1 RRRREDNSDED
12 FAQRPAQ
19 RRRHRHVPDDLPSEQ
34 KPDLMRKLKAFKDKW
49 NKMFPNKPCVECGTL
64 LLPRNRKLKP
74 FEDGHVYGLTHAF
87 GLPVSGDSV
96 IHCETCFRNARPPI
110 NVGPL
115 PRCLLDLPQRSRMF
129 LSPFSLS
136 TSLGRTEG
144 YNTNA
149 IPFTYRTLT
158 GRITTRPRNAHA
170 IALYAGTIAAWLESN
185 AHNRANRGHDQIA
198 LSRCRDWLLQ
208 HNPVFHRN
216 DIRSYLQVNNPLPV
230 VHLENEV
237 ADERRPN
244 NRPDLVVNPF
254 PYHQETRNEDYRHYR
269 LPAGAVQTT
278 ASTQQR
284 QPALLHSDPDVELL
298 LFPHLYP
305 HGYGHFVR
313 GERGENGRSTYTR
326 HMDVK
331 RKLASINRVFRDDWY
346 WPSWCYQE
354 IETTRIFQNS
364 QRLVNNKT
372 RTAIDNRLPQHEILQ
387 QSNYGTHNIIS
398 EAPGSIRTGES
409 YFQGKERLVN
419 TVMSSIDLPHI
430 FLTLT
435 FNDTWEDI

>member
-1 RRRREDNSDED
+1 
-12 FAQRPAQ
+12 
-19 RRRHRHVPDDLPSEQ
+19 
-34 KPDLMRKLKAFKDKW
+34 
-49 NKMFPNKPCVECGTL
+49 
-64 LLPRNRKLKP
+64 
-74 FEDGHVYGLTHAF
+74 
-87 GLPVSGDSV
+87 
-96 IHCETCFRNARPPI
+96 
-110 NVGPL
+110 
-115 PRCLLDLPQRSRMF
+115 
-129 LSPFSLS
+129 
-136 TSLGRTEG
+136 
-144 YNTNA
+144 
-149 IPFTYRTLT
+149 
-158 GRITTRPRNAHA
+158 
-170 IALYAGTIAAWLESN
+170 
-185 AHNRANRGHDQIA
+185 
-198 LSRCRDWLLQ
+198 
-208 HNPVFHRN
+208 
-216 DIRSYLQVNNPLPV
+216 VNNPLPV

-364 QRLVNNKT
+364 QRLVNNKS

-398 EAPGSIRTGES
+398 EALSHTIPGSIRTGES

-435 FNDTWEDI
+435 FNDTWEDILRNAPSRFPSENPWAGVEYYYERILNLKNKFLKHPTARLEKCWSLSNGSNSNCEEPSIPTVYSGLRNEFLSL

>member
-1 RRRREDNSDED
+1 MN
-12 FAQRPAQ
+12 
-19 RRRHRHVPDDLPSEQ
+19 
-34 KPDLMRKLKAFKDKW
+34 
-49 NKMFPNKPCVECGTL
+49 
-64 LLPRNRKLKP
+64 
-74 FEDGHVYGLTHAF
+74 
-87 GLPVSGDSV
+87 
-96 IHCETCFRNARPPI
+96 
-110 NVGPL
+110 
-115 PRCLLDLPQRSRMF
+115 
-129 LSPFSLS
+129 
-136 TSLGRTEG
+136 
-144 YNTNA
+144 
-149 IPFTYRTLT
+149 
-158 GRITTRPRNAHA
+158 
-170 IALYAGTIAAWLESN
+170 
-185 AHNRANRGHDQIA
+185 
-198 LSRCRDWLLQ
+198 RCRDWLLR

-216 DIRSYLQVNNPLPV
+216 DIQSYLQVNNPLPV

-237 ADERRPN
+237 GDERRPN

-269 LPAGAVQTT
+269 LPAGTVQTT
-278 ASTQQR
+278 TSTQQR
-284 QPALLHSDPDVELL
+284 QPTLLHSDPDVELL

-331 RKLASINRVFRDDWY
+331 RKLASINRVFREDWY

-372 RTAIDNRLPQHEILQ
+372 RMAIDNRLPQHEILQ

-398 EAPGSIRTGES
+398 ETLSHTIPGSIRTGES

-419 TVMSSIDLPHI
+419 TCHGKH
-430 FLTLT
+430 
-435 FNDTWEDI
+435 